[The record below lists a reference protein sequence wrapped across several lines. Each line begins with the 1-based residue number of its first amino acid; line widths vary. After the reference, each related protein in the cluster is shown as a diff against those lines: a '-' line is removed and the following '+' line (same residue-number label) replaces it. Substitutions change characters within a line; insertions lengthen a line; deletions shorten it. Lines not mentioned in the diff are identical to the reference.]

1 MIVVGDRFRRKS
13 DGSLWEVA
21 AFIEETVRPGERAV
35 RKAAL
40 GRLYGFSSPETIPL
54 EDLDNEVGWEREGI

>member
-21 AFIEETVRPGERAV
+21 GLLYETVTPGEKAV
-35 RKAAL
+35 CKAAL
-40 GRLYGFSSPETIPL
+40 ARMDDSSGPETILL
-54 EDLDNEVGWEREGI
+54 EDLENEVGWRRE

>member
-21 AFIEETVRPGERAV
+21 GFLRETVKPGERAA

-40 GRLYGFSSPETIPL
+40 RRIDDSRVFS
-54 EDLDNEVGWEREGI
+54 D

>member
-21 AFIEETVRPGERAV
+21 GFLYEAVKPGERV
-35 RKAAL
+35 MRKAVL
-40 GRLYGFSSPETIPL
+40 GPMDDPTGPKAILL
-54 EDLDNEVGWEREGI
+54 EDLENEVGWRRE